1 MSKKSKIYIDGMKKY
16 LIGQISKHE
25 INAKVFLKN
34 PVGVAEHPDTVA
46 TIEEELGKISEYKDK
61 LEALNDLTFG
71 GIVNYDSDDNW
82 DE

>member
-1 MSKKSKIYIDGMKKY
+1 MSKKSKIYIEGMRKY

-25 INAKVFLKN
+25 INAKIFLKN

-61 LEALNDLTFG
+61 LETLDDLTFG
-71 GIVNYDSDDNW
+71 GIDNSNDDW

>member
-1 MSKKSKIYIDGMKKY
+1 MSKKSKIYIDGMRKY

-46 TIEEELGKISEYKDK
+46 TIEEELGKISE
-61 LEALNDLTFG
+61 
-71 GIVNYDSDDNW
+71 
-82 DE
+82 

>member
-1 MSKKSKIYIDGMKKY
+1 MSKKSKIYIEGMRKY

-25 INAKVFLKN
+25 INAKIFLKN

-61 LEALNDLTFG
+61 LEALDDLTFG
-71 GIVNYDSDDNW
+71 GIDNSNDDW